1 MNQKN
6 KDRLSFGLGLAAGLF
21 VGYYLSSQEG
31 QELRKRVQQRLLELS
46 EDLGLRVQEQFD
58 NLSEYLDAFLN
69 KGEEMAEAAKENI
82 APEVEEAGENA
93 GSFVADARSSFLRG
107 MERARRTVEQR
118 QKNGMSEE
126 QEN

>member
-21 VGYYLSSQEG
+21 VGYYLSSEEG

-69 KGEEMAEAAKENI
+69 KGEDMAEKVKET
-82 APEVEEAGENA
+82 VSSGTEEAGEKA
-93 GSFVADARSSFLRG
+93 ESFVADARSSFLRG

-118 QKNGMSEE
+118 QKNGLSEE